1 LQGRPEKGIFLIA
14 TKLICEFMD
23 VLDLSPKPRIRENV
37 ELMPLGDGRFILRD
51 VAGYVDKTLVLNELS
66 VVIISM
72 LDGRRSEREIIQA
85 LSNYKINISDEE
97 LKSFIKTLD
106 ENGFLDS
113 PNFRAI
119 KEERKKEFR
128 LQRIRKA
135 NLAGKSYPQGGKD
148 AENFFTSILELF
160 PSDTISENVIGV
172 ISPHIEILNGL
183 KIYGKVWNFLKNS
196 VRNPDV
202 FIVFGTSHAASLYPF
217 VLTNKDFETPFGIL
231 KNATDVVDK
240 LKHALGENSFD
251 DEFLHKNEHSIEFQA
266 VFIKFLFPSS
276 QIVPILCS
284 YVGDGR
290 VFSEL
295 ALKMK
300 EVLFSELKGKRF
312 IFIAGADF
320 AHIGTRFGDAPSTPY
335 DISLV
340 RLKDIISLWKFA
352 SNSASGFLDSV
363 ISDGNSRR
371 VCGLAPIYATL
382 KMSEGIRTD
391 GGVLG
396 WDIWVDET
404 ASAVSFGGAYISLL
418 PA

>member
-1 LQGRPEKGIFLIA
+1 
-14 TKLICEFMD
+14 MD
-23 VLDLSPKPRIRENV
+23 VIDLSPKPRIRENV
-37 ELMPLGDGRFILRD
+37 EVMPLGDGRFILRD

-66 VVIISM
+66 VFIISM

-85 LSNYKINISDEE
+85 LASYKINISDEE
-97 LKSFIKTLD
+97 LRSFIKTLD

-128 LQRIRKA
+128 LQKIRRA
-135 NLAGKSYPQGGKD
+135 NLSGKSYRQGGKD

-160 PSDTISENVIGV
+160 PSDTASENVISV
-172 ISPHIEILNGL
+172 ISPHIEISNGL
-183 KIYGKVWNFLKNS
+183 KIYGKVWNFIKNS

-202 FIVFGTSHAASLYPF
+202 FIVFGTSHSATLYPF

-240 LKHALGENSFD
+240 LKYVLGENSFD

-276 QIVPILCS
+276 QIIPILCS
-284 YVGDGR
+284 YYIGGDR

-295 ALKMK
+295 VLKIR

-312 IFIAGADF
+312 IFIAGADL
-320 AHIGTRFGDAPSTPY
+320 AHIGTRFGDGPSTQY

-352 SNSASGFLDSV
+352 SNSAGGFLDSV

-418 PA
+418 PT